1 MTRRTAKRPAV
12 RVRWEFSDTPYTVL
26 RCKRFQK
33 NLLPFCKL
41 IELWADVTFHNDL
54 EHMGNFLI
62 ISVFE
67 HCCHTPF
74 LNVLPL

>member
-1 MTRRTAKRPAV
+1 MHTDKRLQERNLV
-12 RVRWEFSDTPYTVL
+12 FQLFYTVL

-41 IELWADVTFHNDL
+41 IVLWADVAILNDL

-62 ISVFE
+62 IPVFE
-67 HCCHTPF
+67 HSRHTPF
-74 LNVLPL
+74 LY